1 MSFDDEFIETLDES
15 LDEQWWLREQEEPQ
29 LGVELYEDHIILE
42 PESYENV
49 IDEHIDYANDE
60 KQIQLSIIRL
70 DELRLEISDLR
81 RRKIRVFNILTEHIE
96 KGLCESD
103 VPIKNGTKEEV
114 EQLYEKLLM
123 EFLKKKEAA
132 VKRKHDLN
140 EKIKINT
147 EYLKLKRIECAE
159 LAENQYNL
167 ELKTAVGMIY
177 DKTQLKLSQDVTSMI
192 LNLVF

>member
-1 MSFDDEFIETLDES
+1 
-15 LDEQWWLREQEEPQ
+15 
-29 LGVELYEDHIILE
+29 
-42 PESYENV
+42 
-49 IDEHIDYANDE
+49 
-60 KQIQLSIIRL
+60 
-70 DELRLEISDLR
+70 
-81 RRKIRVFNILTEHIE
+81 
-96 KGLCESD
+96 
-103 VPIKNGTKEEV
+103 
-114 EQLYEKLLM
+114 M

-132 VKRKHDLN
+132 LKRKHDLN

-177 DKTQLKLSQDVTSMI
+177 DKTQLKLSQDVTSMV

>member
-1 MSFDDEFIETLDES
+1 MYLCCY
-15 LDEQWWLREQEEPQ
+15 Q
-29 LGVELYEDHIILE
+29 
-42 PESYENV
+42 
-49 IDEHIDYANDE
+49 
-60 KQIQLSIIRL
+60 
-70 DELRLEISDLR
+70 
-81 RRKIRVFNILTEHIE
+81 
-96 KGLCESD
+96 CESD

-132 VKRKHDLN
+132 LKRKHDLN

-177 DKTQLKLSQDVTSMI
+177 DKTQLKLSQDVTSMV